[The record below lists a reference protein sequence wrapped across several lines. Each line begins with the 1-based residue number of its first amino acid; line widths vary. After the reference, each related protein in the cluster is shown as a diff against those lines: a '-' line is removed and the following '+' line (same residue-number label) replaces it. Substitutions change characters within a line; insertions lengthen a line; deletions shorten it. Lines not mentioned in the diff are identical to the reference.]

1 MRVGVSLMH
10 LICPSCGATNRVTV
24 ERLHDGPVCGRC
36 ATALMAAEPMSLSDH
51 TLPKFIFGTE
61 LPVLVDF
68 WAAWCGPCK
77 AMAPHVA
84 AAAHQM
90 PEVRFAKVD
99 SDAAPGASA
108 LFNIR
113 RIPTLILFDGGTE
126 VARRSGAV
134 SAAQLTAWI
143 EQHQRKSPSR
153 ESTNRPNPIETA
165 RQGNKTRDRIGL

>member
-1 MRVGVSLMH
+1 MH
-10 LICPSCGATNRVTV
+10 LVCPSCGTTNRIPD

-36 ATALMAAEPMSLSDH
+36 GAALMAAEPVSLSD
-51 TLPKFIFGTE
+51 TALPKFISATE

-77 AMAPHVA
+77 AMAPNFA
-84 AAAHQM
+84 AAARQM

-108 LFNIR
+108 LYNIR
-113 RIPTLILFDGGTE
+113 SIPTLILFDGGTE
-126 VARRSGAV
+126 VARLSGAL

-143 EQHQRKSPSR
+143 QQHLRKSP
-153 ESTNRPNPIETA
+153 
-165 RQGNKTRDRIGL
+165 